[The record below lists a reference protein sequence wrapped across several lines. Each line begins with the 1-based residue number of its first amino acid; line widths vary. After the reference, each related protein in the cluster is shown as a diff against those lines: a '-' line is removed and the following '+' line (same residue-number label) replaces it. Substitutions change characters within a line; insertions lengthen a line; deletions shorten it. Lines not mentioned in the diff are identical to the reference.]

1 MQKQI
6 VYVIGFSNNLSK
18 CFSVDTHKQEDDLLH
33 LHWYTTTFSQYCI
46 WSAPSKCFFVW
57 AQNTHQRCGDILSRV
72 AMERTL
78 ETNVINSLILFLVY
92 YINNKLQWK
101 ICNSYISYCPIF
113 YHMCGDFFLSL
124 RIPKTMNY
132 TLIFFP
138 SGKLMMF

>member
-1 MQKQI
+1 M
-6 VYVIGFSNNLSK
+6 GFSNNLSK
-18 CFSVDTHKQEDDLLH
+18 CFFSRYSQTRG
-33 LHWYTTTFSQYCI
+33 WSTTLTLIHYNIFTILYLICTI
-46 WSAPSKCFFVW
+46 KVLFVW

>member
-1 MQKQI
+1 MF
-6 VYVIGFSNNLSK
+6 FSRYSQTRGW
-18 CFSVDTHKQEDDLLH
+18 S
-33 LHWYTTTFSQYCI
+33 TTLTLIHYNIFTILYLICTI
-46 WSAPSKCFFVW
+46 KVLFFVW